1 MGKFFTLEF
10 AVFDDHQLATTGP
23 YSIVRHPSYS
33 GAVVMY
39 AGLVLW
45 HAFPGSYLM
54 ESGILDAVLGKVVVS
69 TLVLQSTT
77 IIVALFLRSRDEDDA
92 MHKKFGK
99 TWEEWAK
106 KLLYSIPHDLN
117 LSIFCKPFRDSP
129 RLKPYEDLR
138 TTSKR
143 ALEETLYN
151 YS

>member
-1 MGKFFTLEF
+1 MCLNLDFTLAMFGSIMIIGGSLLRVRCFQIMGKFFTLEF

-69 TLVLQSTT
+69 TLVLQSST

-106 KLLYSIPHDLN
+106 KVPYAVIPYLL
-117 LSIFCKPFRDSP
+117 
-129 RLKPYEDLR
+129 
-138 TTSKR
+138 
-143 ALEETLYN
+143 
-151 YS
+151 